1 LGTGAKL
8 CSFQRTTAP
17 YRYDLAHLAQ
27 ENGVQVVI
35 FDEVHRYSD
44 WKLDLKRISDR
55 LSVRCIIAGSSILS
69 FKDLGGLS
77 RRMVKYL
84 LQGMTLREYLNIT
97 YDLNIAPFALEE
109 ILSSDRTRLR
119 QLGLFIAEKTQRPLP
134 LIFEEYLRRGYY
146 AYGVP
151 RISDAEFSSM
161 LRQAT
166 EDTIAY
172 EIVLG
177 QTHSRPD
184 MARKL
189 QAIFKAIAQNVPYTI
204 DYEALK
210 AYANISDIRT
220 LKHYLAC
227 LQDACIIR
235 TLERQS
241 LKSLRKPENL
251 YLGNTA
257 LYRKVGQYSN
267 HTVGRVCA

>member
-1 LGTGAKL
+1 
-8 CSFQRTTAP
+8 
-17 YRYDLAHLAQ
+17 
-27 ENGVQVVI
+27 
-35 FDEVHRYSD
+35 
-44 WKLDLKRISDR
+44 
-55 LSVRCIIAGSSILS
+55 
-69 FKDLGGLS
+69 
-77 RRMVKYL
+77 
-84 LQGMTLREYLNIT
+84 MTLREYLNIT

-119 QLGLFIAEKTQRPLP
+119 QIGLFIAEKTQRPLP

-241 LKSLRKPENL
+241 LKSLRKPEKL

-257 LYRKVGQYSN
+257 LYSAYADLKPDSGSIRETFFLTSMVITGIDVFVHDRNADFSVGPYTFEIGGPNKKKKQIRSEKQAF
-267 HTVGRVCA
+267 VVKDEWGLSADPSVVPLWVFGMLGPS